1 MIVDAVGVTDSP
13 LVDTRPLEPA
23 SQRQV
28 SLQKLLERA
37 ANQGINP
44 DEVAALGS
52 RLAALDCRVT
62 AAERQEL
69 ADLVDGVTL
78 LGLANR
84 MEHAT
89 DEETQEAA
97 LQAGGAQ
104 AQRALVLDAVR
115 PLAGSPE
122 LRKRILEIRRKYDM
136 PYDEYTID
144 RLISVKARLMEQG
157 GSRNVVEDWHQYVE
171 DHQAEIMPFLL
182 AFEEPGRDPAD
193 ARRQLQRLAD
203 AIAAPP
209 YRWTPDVIWH
219 AYQELGEVKG
229 NGSSKG
235 VAELI
240 NLARYA
246 FGMDSELRTFGSRV
260 EERLRNWL
268 AQQEQA
274 GTQFTVN
281 QVWWL
286 ERIAHAI
293 ANRLAV
299 TEEDLDGVPF
309 TERGGVDGFVRE
321 FGDDRVE
328 QLLDELNRNLP
339 A

>member
-1 MIVDAVGVTDSP
+1 M
-13 LVDTRPLEPA
+13 
-23 SQRQV
+23 
-28 SLQKLLERA
+28 
-37 ANQGINP
+37 
-44 DEVAALGS
+44 
-52 RLAALDCRVT
+52 
-62 AAERQEL
+62 
-69 ADLVDGVTL
+69 
-78 LGLANR
+78 
-84 MEHAT
+84 
-89 DEETQEAA
+89 
-97 LQAGGAQ
+97 
-104 AQRALVLDAVR
+104 
-115 PLAGSPE
+115 
-122 LRKRILEIRRKYDM
+122 
-136 PYDEYTID
+136 
-144 RLISVKARLMEQG
+144 
-157 GSRNVVEDWHQYVE
+157 VEDWHQYVRGSSGRRSC
-171 DHQAEIMPFLL
+171 AFLL

-235 VAELI
+235 VAELMATSHGTHSAWTA
-240 NLARYA
+240 NCARSVA
-246 FGMDSELRTFGSRV
+246 GWRRD
-260 EERLRNWL
+260 LRNWL